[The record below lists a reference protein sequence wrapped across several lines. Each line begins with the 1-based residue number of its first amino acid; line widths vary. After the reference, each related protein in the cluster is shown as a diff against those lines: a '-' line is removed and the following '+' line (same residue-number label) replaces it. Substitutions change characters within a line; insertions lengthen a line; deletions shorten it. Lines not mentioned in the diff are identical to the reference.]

1 MNTDDPDPTTAGR
14 LLVSDI
20 DDTLT
25 GDQPAL
31 WNLIDA
37 VEANRP
43 RLRIVL
49 NSSRPYESVRATL
62 RDVFPASFTP
72 DGVITAMGTQVRVGG
87 GLVIEWDRRFAGWP
101 RERIVACVASLG
113 HQAHDEEFQTAY
125 KASFAVPRGEAQAEV
140 AKLLEAHGLPCR
152 IIASGE
158 SDFDILPPDAGKD
171 HATRFVTEHMGYGP
185 EQLIV
190 AGDSANDLAMF
201 CIAPRCIAV
210 GNARREL
217 IDAAPKEKLYHA
229 KAHHAAGVHE
239 GLIHYRCLPEAP
251 RAVGSV

>member
-1 MNTDDPDPTTAGR
+1 MNTDDPDPTTAGT

-25 GDQPAL
+25 GDLPAMAK
-31 WNLIDA
+31 LIGA
-37 VEANRP
+37 IEADRP

-49 NSSRPYESVRATL
+49 NSSRPYESVRVTL
-62 RDVFPASFTP
+62 RDVFPASFKP

-87 GLVIEWDRRFAGWP
+87 EVVDAWDKRFSGWP
-101 RERIVACVASLG
+101 REKIMASVVSLG
-113 HQAHDEEFQTAY
+113 HRPHDDEFQTAY
-125 KASFAVPRGEAQAEV
+125 KASFAVPRGAQAEV
-140 AKLLEAHGLPCR
+140 AKLLESHGLPCR

-171 HATRFVTEHMGYGP
+171 HATRFVTQHMGYGP

-201 CIAPRCIAV
+201 RIAPRCIAV
-210 GNARREL
+210 GNARSEL
-217 IDAAPKEKLYHA
+217 IDAAPNEKLYHA

-239 GLIHYRCLPEAP
+239 GLVHYRCLPGAINTVESA
-251 RAVGSV
+251 